1 MLFLLF
7 VSSCRCPYDAS
18 GRESGFMVFSRRTAV
33 ETAGFR
39 MQRRQEQR
47 PPQPD
52 CDESPQTETRACRTL
67 TGCSPRSRVAGA
79 AALPPPLPVWAA
91 ASNWVDAAS
100 PGKIIWGLWA
110 LFGRV

>member
-52 CDESPQTETRACRTL
+52 CDELPQTETRACRTL
-67 TGCSPRSRVAGA
+67 TGCGPRSRVAGA
-79 AALPPPLPVWAA
+79 AALPPPLPGLAA
-91 ASNWVDAAS
+91 ASNPGDAAYR
-100 PGKIIWGLWA
+100 GEIICGLGG
-110 LFGRV
+110 LFGGF